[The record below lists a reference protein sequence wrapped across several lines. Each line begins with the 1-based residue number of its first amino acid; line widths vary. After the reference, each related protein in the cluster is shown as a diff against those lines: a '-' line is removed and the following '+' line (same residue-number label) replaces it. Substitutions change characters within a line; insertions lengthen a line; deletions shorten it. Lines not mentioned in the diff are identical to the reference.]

1 MTKKAKKNEK
11 IKKEKKPVRIWT
23 FSRRLL
29 ALCLLPMILVC
40 ALIAVYSTVTLK
52 NSIEEQIHNSLVIV
66 STSVSTTYTHL
77 YEGDYTVDFV
87 GKVRKGD
94 AIINGNYDLI
104 DGIKEGTGFD
114 TSLVFG
120 NNRLITTLTKE
131 NGARANGISIDKEI
145 HKRIMDEGQPF
156 LVKDFEIVGKQ
167 SYVYYLPLINSDG
180 TIAGAIEA
188 VTDSESV
195 RKAVNEQVMGIILFI
210 SVFAVAAAVIVW
222 ILSRSMVVRMGRISR
237 FLERLISGKLDHEP
251 HAKNLKSND
260 EIGDIYRNCVKV
272 QDTFKSMVTEIKTS
286 CDDLKN
292 AADRFSEIA
301 KTTNESADNVKVAV
315 EEISD
320 GARSQADSTVEAHD
334 NMEMINDQIGLIT
347 HEVDDMTEY
356 AVDMSNKEKQSQA
369 IIGELSV
376 SNDHTKESVAK
387 VAEQI
392 SLMSVGVNNIKQA
405 VEMIQAIADETDLLS
420 LNASIE
426 AARAGDAG
434 RGFAVVAEQISKLA
448 LQSNES
454 GKDIERILNEIT
466 DTSEKMVS
474 VMGEV
479 RANMDVQQ
487 EKLEET
493 RITYKAVAESV
504 EKSLGN
510 ISSIKQKIDVLNDSS
525 ESISEVVENL
535 AAISEE
541 NAMAASNTMDTAV
554 NMSNDM
560 QVVQQYSKE
569 LLLLADRLQEVI
581 GSFSV

>member
-320 GARSQADSTVEAHD
+320 GARNQADSTVEAHD

-454 GKDIERILNEIT
+454 GKDIEHILNEIT

-487 EKLEET
+487 EKLKET

-581 GSFSV
+581 GSFAI

>member
-320 GARSQADSTVEAHD
+320 GARNQADSTVEAHD

-454 GKDIERILNEIT
+454 GKDIEHILNEIT

-493 RITYKAVAESV
+493 RITYKTVAESV

-581 GSFSV
+581 GSFAI